1 MMRKNNFLILTCIII
16 CAWLGTFLT
25 LAMPLKTMA
34 NVKNEETKVLIDT
47 VNIELLISPKDS
59 IKNQLIEQVENYI
72 YKSFPKTHKTIPTS
86 IVEIGLEK
94 NVDILFMMAQT
105 QIETSFGTAGA
116 GRESSR
122 RSLFGVA
129 KRRYGTYDEAI
140 NDYIALLKKSYL
152 TKGRTEQDLMRRYT
166 TTSGYKYAGSPNYE
180 AELRNAYSNIKRK
193 TKIKELQ
200 NEYMK
205 L

>member
-16 CAWLGTFLT
+16 CAWLGTFFT
-25 LAMPLKTMA
+25 LAMPLKTMT

-129 KRRYGTYDEAI
+129 KRKYGTYDEAI
-140 NDYIALLKKSYL
+140 NDYVALLKKSYL
-152 TKGRTEQDLMRRYT
+152 ARGRTEQDLMRKYI
-166 TTSGYKYAGSPNYE
+166 TTSGYNYAGNPNYE

>member
-1 MMRKNNFLILTCIII
+1 M
-16 CAWLGTFLT
+16 CAWLGTFLA
-25 LAMPLKTMA
+25 LAMPLKTMT

-47 VNIELLISPKDS
+47 VNIKLLISPKDS

-105 QIETSFGTAGA
+105 QIETSFGTTGA

-129 KRRYGTYDEAI
+129 KRRYSTYDEAI
-140 NDYIALLKKSYL
+140 NDYVALLKKSYL
-152 TKGRTEQDLMRRYT
+152 TRGRTEQDLMRRYIT
-166 TTSGYKYAGSPNYE
+166 MSGYKYAGNPNYE

>member
-1 MMRKNNFLILTCIII
+1 
-16 CAWLGTFLT
+16 
-25 LAMPLKTMA
+25 MPLKTMT

-140 NDYIALLKKSYL
+140 NDYVALLKKSYL
-152 TKGRTEQDLMRRYT
+152 TRGRTEQDLMRRYT
-166 TTSGYKYAGSPNYE
+166 TISGYKYAGNPNYE

>member
-1 MMRKNNFLILTCIII
+1 M

-25 LAMPLKTMA
+25 LAMPLKTMTS
-34 NVKNEETKVLIDT
+34 VKNEETKVLIDT

-129 KRRYGTYDEAI
+129 KRRYGTYNEAI
-140 NDYIALLKKSYL
+140 NDYVALLKKSYL
-152 TKGRTEQDLMRRYT
+152 TKDRTEQDLMRRYT

-200 NEYMK
+200 IEYMK

>member
-1 MMRKNNFLILTCIII
+1 MMRKDNFLILTCIII

-129 KRRYGTYDEAI
+129 KRKYSSYNDAI
-140 NDYIALLKKSYL
+140 DDYVALLKKSYL
-152 TKGRTEQDLMRRYT
+152 AMGRTEQDLMRRYT
-166 TTSGYKYAGSPNYE
+166 TVSGYKYAGNPNYE
-180 AELRNAYSNIKRK
+180 AELRNTYSIIKKRTDIKKLQDKYRK
-193 TKIKELQ
+193 L
-200 NEYMK
+200 
-205 L
+205 